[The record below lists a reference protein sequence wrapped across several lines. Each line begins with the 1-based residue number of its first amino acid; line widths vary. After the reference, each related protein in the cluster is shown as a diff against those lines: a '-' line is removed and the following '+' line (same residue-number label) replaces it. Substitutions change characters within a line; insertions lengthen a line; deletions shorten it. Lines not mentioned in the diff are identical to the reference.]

1 MLNVSGAKPIL
12 QDIPISFLDPLH
24 LARSQNR
31 NVTGFIA
38 VVYSAYADIFFIKR
52 SAIFDVGRIT
62 ADFRFRLNMD
72 TALDCAQT
80 AKINDVQA
88 VVSLSYMNDQNLTT
102 FRKTF
107 YLEPC
112 LKLHT
117 HVLDV
122 SGIQSLDEITS
133 CSKGI
138 MEINTFLP
146 NSASIRFHVLNNN
159 HTELLNEILNLD
171 RSRASRLLFYD
182 EVKNTQIFSAKFLS
196 RYEDL
201 DAPLSRFT
209 HLDKL
214 LQENLNK
221 ANTVKPLNS
230 MPGLLDKTSVAVEQR
245 ITEPL
250 PTEAFPDDTVHTE
263 FEMVMERLSKGE
275 AFSESNCS
283 GNENTSQIATDQHT
297 ERPFSSSSSDAPVTL
312 NSHAVSI
319 FKEFHDQ
326 YRVELKKHSKKC
338 DLIIGEA
345 LIEVTKKYPLGS
357 ITISN
362 NDLNVH
368 VEALLGVLDLCHVS
382 ISHFNPITGIRA
394 RKALKEKLITLITGL
409 YNDHYELLDHFN
421 LLDGISEMYSTL
433 KS

>member
-62 ADFRFRLNMD
+62 ADFRFRLNLD

-80 AKINDVQA
+80 AKSTDLQA
-88 VVSLSYMNDQNLTT
+88 VVSLSYMNDQDLTT

-117 HVLDV
+117 HVLDI
-122 SGIQSLDEITS
+122 SGIQSLDEITT

-146 NSASIRFHVLNNN
+146 NSASIRFHVLDNN
-159 HTELLNEILNLD
+159 HTELLNEIMILE

-182 EVKNTQIFSAKFLS
+182 EEKNTQIFPAKFLS
-196 RYEDL
+196 RYEEL

-214 LQENLNK
+214 LQENLNQ
-221 ANTVKPLNS
+221 ANAVKPLNS
-230 MPGLLDKTSVAVEQR
+230 IPGLLSKTSAAVEQR
-245 ITEPL
+245 IVEPF
-250 PTEAFPDDTVHTE
+250 PVDTSPDDAVYTE
-263 FEMVMERLSKGE
+263 FEMVMEKLSKGE
-275 AFSESNCS
+275 ALSDSNC
-283 GNENTSQIATDQHT
+283 IALD
-297 ERPFSSSSSDAPVTL
+297 RPPTSSSNDAPITIHT
-312 NSHAVSI
+312 HALDI
-319 FKEFHDQ
+319 FKEFYDQ

-338 DLIIGEA
+338 DIIIEDA
-345 LIEVTKKYPLGS
+345 LHEVHEQYPLGS
-357 ITISN
+357 ITITEN
-362 NDLNVH
+362 VLNVH
-368 VEALLGVLDLCHVS
+368 TEALLGVLELCHAS
-382 ISHFNPITGIRA
+382 ISHFNPITGMRA
-394 RKALKEKLITLITGL
+394 RKALKEKLIILITGL

-421 LLDGISEMYSTL
+421 LLDGISEIYSTL

>member
-1 MLNVSGAKPIL
+1 MLNVSGAKQIL

-31 NVTGFIA
+31 NITGFIA
-38 VVYSAYADIFFIKR
+38 VVYVAYADIFFIKR

-62 ADFRFRLNMD
+62 ADFRFRLNLD

-80 AKINDVQA
+80 AKTNDAQA
-88 VVSLSYMNDQNLTT
+88 VVSLSYMNEQDLNT

-146 NSASIRFHVLNNN
+146 DSASIRFHILNNN
-159 HTELLNEILNLD
+159 HTELLNQILSLD

-182 EVKNTQIFSAKFLS
+182 EEKNTQIFPAKFLS
-196 RYEDL
+196 RYEEL

-209 HLDKL
+209 HLDSL
-214 LQENLNK
+214 LQENLTK
-221 ANTVKPLNS
+221 ANCVRPLGS
-230 MPGLLDKTSVAVEQR
+230 SQRLLSKTSAAVEQR
-245 ITEPL
+245 IVEPFPVESL
-250 PTEAFPDDTVHTE
+250 PEEAVYTE
-263 FEMVMERLSKGE
+263 FENVMERLTKGLDISDSTLLGKE
-275 AFSESNCS
+275 VLVADSN
-283 GNENTSQIATDQHT
+283 DQNT
-297 ERPFSSSSSDAPVTL
+297 ERPSGSSSQDTPITL
-312 NSHAVSI
+312 LSHAVDI
-319 FKEFHDQ
+319 FKEFYDQ
-326 YRVELKKHSKKC
+326 YRAELKKHSKKC
-338 DLIIGEA
+338 DIIIEDA
-345 LIEVTKKYPLGS
+345 LHEVHEKYPLGS
-357 ITISN
+357 ITITDN
-362 NDLNVH
+362 VLNVH
-368 VEALLGVLDLCHVS
+368 TEALLGVLELCYAS
-382 ISHFNPITGIRA
+382 ISHFNPITGMRA
-394 RKALKEKLITLITGL
+394 RKALKEKLIILITGL

-421 LLDGISEMYSTL
+421 LLDGVSEIYSTL

>member
-31 NVTGFIA
+31 DITGFIA

-62 ADFRFRLNMD
+62 ADFRFRLNLD

-80 AKINDVQA
+80 AKSTDLQA
-88 VVSLSYMNDQNLTT
+88 VVSLSYMNDQDLNT

-138 MEINTFLP
+138 MEINTFQP
-146 NSASIRFHVLNNN
+146 DSASIRFHVLNNN
-159 HTELLNEILNLD
+159 HTELLNEILNLK

-182 EVKNTQIFSAKFLS
+182 EVKNTQIFPAKFLS
-196 RYEDL
+196 RYEEL
-201 DAPLSRFT
+201 DAPLSRFA

-214 LQENLNK
+214 LQENLTK

-230 MPGLLDKTSVAVEQR
+230 LPDLLSKTSSVVEKRIAETIPVETLPDEAVY
-245 ITEPL
+245 
-250 PTEAFPDDTVHTE
+250 TE
-263 FEMVMERLSKGE
+263 FEMVMERLTNGQALSD
-275 AFSESNCS
+275 SNCS
-283 GNENTSQIATDQHT
+283 GNENTPQTATNQYT
-297 ERPFSSSSSDAPVTL
+297 EPFSSSSSDVPVTL
-312 NSHAVSI
+312 HSHTVNI
-319 FKEFHDQ
+319 FKEFYDQ
-326 YRVELKKHSKKC
+326 YKVELKKHSKKC
-338 DLIIGEA
+338 DNIIEET
-345 LIEVTKKYPLGS
+345 LHEVHKKYSLGS

-362 NDLNVH
+362 NVLNVH
-368 VEALLGVLDLCHVS
+368 TEALLGVLELCHAS
-382 ISHFNPITGIRA
+382 ISHFNPITGMRA
-394 RKALKEKLITLITGL
+394 RKALKEKLIILITGL

-421 LLDGISEMYSTL
+421 LLDGISDLYATL

>member
-38 VVYSAYADIFFIKR
+38 VVYAAYADIFFIKR

-62 ADFRFRLNMD
+62 ADFRFRLNLD

-80 AKINDVQA
+80 AKSTDLQA
-88 VVSLSYMNDQNLTT
+88 VVSLSYMNDQDLTT

-146 NSASIRFHVLNNN
+146 NSASIRFHVLDNN
-159 HTELLNEILNLD
+159 HTELLNEIMTLE
-171 RSRASRLLFYD
+171 RSPASRLLFYD
-182 EVKNTQIFSAKFLS
+182 EEKNTQIFPAKFLS
-196 RYEDL
+196 RYEEL

-214 LQENLNK
+214 LQENLNQ
-221 ANTVKPLNS
+221 ANAVKPLNS
-230 MPGLLDKTSVAVEQR
+230 IPGLLSKTSTAVGQR
-245 ITEPL
+245 IVEPF
-250 PTEAFPDDTVHTE
+250 PVETSPDDAVYTE
-263 FEMVMERLSKGE
+263 FEMVMERLIKGE
-275 AFSESNCS
+275 PLSDSSS
-283 GNENTSQIATDQHT
+283 GNENTPQIATDQHT
-297 ERPFSSSSSDAPVTL
+297 ERSFSSSSSDAPVTL
-312 NSHAVSI
+312 NSHTVAI
-319 FKEFHDQ
+319 FKEFYDQ
-326 YRVELKKHSKKC
+326 YRVELKKHTKKC
-338 DLIIGEA
+338 DIIIHEA
-345 LIEVTKKYPLGS
+345 LHKVHEQYPLGS
-357 ITISN
+357 ITITDN
-362 NDLNVH
+362 VLNVH
-368 VEALLGVLDLCHVS
+368 KEALLGVLELCHAS
-382 ISHFNPITGIRA
+382 ISHFNSITGMRT
-394 RKALKEKLITLITGL
+394 RKALKEKMIILITGL